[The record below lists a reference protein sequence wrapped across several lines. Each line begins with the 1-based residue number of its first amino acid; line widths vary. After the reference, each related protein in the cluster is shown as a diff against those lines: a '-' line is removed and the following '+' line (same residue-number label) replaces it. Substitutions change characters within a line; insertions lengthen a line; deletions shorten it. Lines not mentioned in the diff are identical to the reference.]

1 MPRSA
6 RQPFAVCIAFA
17 GLLVAGASFVALD
30 AAERGEAS
38 VGTVDWTSW
47 LDGADGLTEGL
58 GRGQEQ
64 RKPVFLYFYTD
75 WCGYCRQF
83 ERELLSRPEMQEY
96 LASIVA
102 VRVNPEAGPAEA
114 VVGRRYGV
122 DSFPSLFVHSA
133 ESPVVSQVQRVQ
145 IVEGRPV
152 LMAPAMFIDVI
163 KTAGAQ

>member
-1 MPRSA
+1 MSLSG
-6 RQPFAVCIAFA
+6 RQPFTVCIAFVS
-17 GLLVAGASFVALD
+17 LLVAGAAFVALD
-30 AAERGEAS
+30 AAERGEAR
-38 VGTVDWTSW
+38 VGTVDWSSW

-58 GRGQEQ
+58 QRGQQ
-64 RKPVFLYFYTD
+64 QSKPVFLYFYTD

-83 ERELLSRPEMQEY
+83 ERELLSQAEMQEY

-102 VRVNPEAGPAEA
+102 VRVNPEAGPAEG
-114 VVGRRYGV
+114 VVGRRYSV

-152 LMAPAMFIDVI
+152 LMAPARFIDVI